1 MRHEDVTHCI
11 GFNNWKLMFGK
22 DIKIYSPNDFPKD
35 LPRLSDLYDKL
46 FSDGKGFR
54 GQLVVE
60 VADVL
65 NLSHQEK
72 QLLAQTI
79 EFIHNSSLLHDDLID
94 QAPLRRGKTAIW
106 KDFGP
111 EYAVLAG
118 DYLLARVMVNLSTHG
133 HIKLVQVTSES
144 ISELLEGEWLQ
155 DSIRYDASVS
165 FDKMKR
171 IHELKTSSLFSWC
184 LKSPFVYK
192 NFSAEIVAKL
202 AEIGTDMGLLLQR
215 SDDLL
220 DFNIRNYEEKSLL
233 TDLKAGFLNSF
244 SILLFSDLKDKS
256 RVFKVQSEDDL
267 YQLISKETISAKLV
281 EFDALNESLIEKIKG
296 QAAELVR
303 LQPDLKRLQDMI
315 LKIAPRLYWR
325 K

>member
-1 MRHEDVTHCI
+1 
-11 GFNNWKLMFGK
+11 MFGR
-22 DIKIYSPNDFPKD
+22 DLKIYSSKDFPKE

-54 GQLVVE
+54 GQLVAE
-60 VADVL
+60 VADIL
-65 NLSHQEK
+65 GLTSKEK
-72 QLLAQTI
+72 LLLAQTI

-94 QAPLRRGKTAIW
+94 QAPLRRGKTAMW
-106 KDFGP
+106 KEFGA

-155 DSIRYDASVS
+155 DSIRYDVNVS
-165 FDKMKR
+165 FEKMQR

-184 LKSPFVYK
+184 LKAPFVYK
-192 NFSAEIVAKL
+192 DYSEEVIQKL
-202 AEIGTDMGLLLQR
+202 CEIGRNMGLLLQR

-220 DFNIRNYEEKSLL
+220 DFNIRNFEEKSLL

-244 SILLFSDLKDKS
+244 SILLFEDIKLKDSVYKITN
-256 RVFKVQSEDDL
+256 EDEL
-267 YQLISKETISAKLV
+267 YKLISKDLLLTKLKA
-281 EFDALNESLIEKIKG
+281 FDLMNENLIAKIKI
-296 QAAELVR
+296 QADELII
-303 LQPDLKRLQDMI
+303 LQPKLKKLHEMV

>member
-1 MRHEDVTHCI
+1 
-11 GFNNWKLMFGK
+11 MFGR
-22 DIKIYSPNDFPKD
+22 DLKIYSPNDFPKD

-54 GQLVVE
+54 GQLVAE

-65 NLSHQEK
+65 GLVPQEK
-72 QLLAQTI
+72 LLLAQTI

-94 QAPLRRGKTAIW
+94 QAPLRRGKTAMW
-106 KDFGP
+106 KEFGP

-155 DSIRYDASVS
+155 DSVRNDVEVS
-165 FDKMKR
+165 FEKMQR

-192 NFSAEIVAKL
+192 DYPAEIIEKL
-202 AEIGTDMGLLLQR
+202 SEIGKNMGLLLQR

-220 DFNIRNYEEKSLL
+220 DFNIRNYEAKSLF

-244 SILLFSDLKDKS
+244 SIHLFADLKPTDQIFKIESESDL
-256 RVFKVQSEDDL
+256 FKLIPKE
-267 YQLISKETISAKLV
+267 QLATKLK
-281 EFDALNESLIEKIKG
+281 EFDAINEELIANIIK
-296 QAAELVR
+296 QADELVV
-303 LQPDLKRLQDMI
+303 LQPQLKKLHDMV